1 MKAIIDLVLLGILIL
16 CTWTGYKKGILM
28 GIGGIL
34 CIVVGIYGANL
45 LANLF
50 SYDVVP
56 AMKPFVSGY
65 VEGQL
70 LKADSRLLEQMGW
83 NEQDYSVEDLLRQ
96 HPERQTEFAAEC
108 YTALGIDEA
117 TAEHM
122 GERVVEYAGENDV
135 SVMDATIH
143 ILCETAS
150 YLLCFILAFLL
161 IVIILTVIGN
171 LPNLSFKIPRLDLVN
186 DIGGAV
192 LGLFTGLMLCAV
204 LVWALKFMGKLIGPA
219 TLSSTTF
226 GGWLLRKDFLFKYLN
241 I

>member
-1 MKAIIDLVLLGILIL
+1 MKAIIDLVLLGILIV

-34 CIVVGIYGANL
+34 VIIVGIYGGNL

-56 AMKPFVSGY
+56 AMKPFVSGF

-70 LKADSRLLEQMGW
+70 QGDSKLLEQMGW
-83 NEQDYSVEDLLRQ
+83 NGRDYSVEDLLQQ
-96 HPERQTEFAAEC
+96 HPERREEFAAAC
-108 YTALGIDEA
+108 YVSIGIDA
-117 TAEHM
+117 QTAEHM
-122 GERVVEYAGENDV
+122 AERVVTYAGENDV
-135 SVMDATIH
+135 AVKDATVH
-143 ILCETAS
+143 ILCVTAS
-150 YLLCFILAFLL
+150 YLLCFVLGFLL
-161 IVIILTVIGN
+161 IVILLTVIGN
-171 LPNLSFKIPRLDLVN
+171 LPNLSFKIPHLDLVN

-192 LGLFTGLMLCAV
+192 LGLFTGLLFCVV
-204 LVWALKFMGKLIGPA
+204 LVWALKFMGKLLGNG
-219 TLSSTTF
+219 TLSDATF